1 MENQVITSQNN
12 SVTALLDKLKLVDSV
27 VSQATALNV
36 EGTNLQLEAEKERKN
51 ADFAKRNRI
60 LIPLVVLFAGF
71 FVIAILS
78 PIAAII
84 VAIIMWKPKHGP
96 QPHLDKAEDCEQK
109 SKSKFE
115 LSNMLVQE
123 HLNDLAII
131 PQKYWYPIA
140 TNFLVEVIQTGRATT
155 LPVALDKLEE
165 QIHRWN
171 MESAMHQTL
180 NLQIAQTEALRRIEI
195 NTTAS
200 VIADV
205 ADLFL

>member
-1 MENQVITSQNN
+1 M
-12 SVTALLDKLKLVDSV
+12 KLVNNV
-27 VSQATALNV
+27 ISQATALNA
-36 EGTNLQLEAEKERKN
+36 EGADLQIEAEKERKN
-51 ADFAKRNRI
+51 AQFDKRNRI

-71 FVIAILS
+71 AVITILS

-84 VAIIMWKPKHGP
+84 VAIIMRKPKYGP
-96 QPHLDKAEDCEQK
+96 QPHLEKAEECEKK
-109 SKSKFE
+109 SKEKFDAANMVVQNHLNE
-115 LSNMLVQE
+115 LSL
-123 HLNDLAII
+123 I
-131 PQKYWYPIA
+131 PQKYWYPMA

-171 MESAMHQTL
+171 MEHSMQQQVA
-180 NLQIAQTEALRRIEI
+180 LQIAQTEALRKIEI